1 MRTKM
6 IQILFLLAVVSALA
20 GPVAAGEYQLI
31 LGKGTEVC
39 EACLKNL
46 QQQPVEDAVCDR
58 QYAAGLELSAPEWK
72 SLDLHEHTEFYKR
85 VAKLVDDGNELSKNA
100 DFDDSKIFKEFL
112 ETTVKINRA
121 SMAMAHIDINNDGKL
136 EWVLQYRGG
145 NCRKEFHGYPG
156 FYQSVLL
163 VLADDRRTIDYAKTD
178 LLVQHL
184 FQGVK
189 YRIGI
194 PHFQLYQVFAYKG
207 TVYFDKWN
215 GGGGDKEDP
224 ITLKLDQ
231 PDINTLS
238 VYRVNKNQTNKVCQ
252 IRLFPPDIA
261 PHN

>member
-6 IQILFLLAVVSALA
+6 LQSVFLLAVVGALA
-20 GPVAAGEYQLI
+20 GPVAAGDYQLI

-72 SLDLHEHTEFYKR
+72 SLDLREHTEFYKR
-85 VAKLVDDGNELSKNA
+85 VAKLVDDGNEFARNA
-100 DFDDSKIFKEFL
+100 DFDDPKIFKGFL

-121 SMAMAHIDINNDGKL
+121 SMATAYVDIDNDGKL
-136 EWVLQYRGG
+136 EWVLRYRGG
-145 NCRKEFHGYPG
+145 NCRNEFHGFPG
-156 FYQSVLL
+156 FYQSALL
-163 VLADDRRTIDYAKTD
+163 VLTDDRRTIDYAKTD

-184 FQGVK
+184 FKEAK

-194 PHFQLYQVFAYKG
+194 PHFQLYQVFTYKG
-207 TVYFDKWN
+207 TVYFDKWD

-231 PDINTLS
+231 PDVNTLS
-238 VYRVNKNQTNKVCQ
+238 VYRVNKNQTSKICQ
-252 IRLFPPDIA
+252 IRLFPPDIE